1 MLGEHSGTNLGCIL
15 WGMQMSR
22 NHECKTIKGMFNY
35 IFYWCGILIGCQLT
49 ATLDNTSNNVT
60 TCKTMEDLHY
70 QERLQPWNGSENQLL
85 SRSHIFTNPA
95 GQYIEVF
102 NKLQIECGVT
112 EPLKILLHSNVQWG
126 TTTFFMLN
134 KQVTQT
140 SQTMSLYLLHSFFLT
155 DPLPAHWP
163 LCLLYWPDV
172 WPYLYNCHNG
182 HMIKHIPWATFTI
195 TKRDWERVKK
205 VCSILAL
212 NTHLLY
218 IHKWLASINKTLTV
232 SNNTFLQR
240 SDPLSGRLF

>member
-1 MLGEHSGTNLGCIL
+1 MGCWGSTVGPTWDGIL

-126 TTTFFMLN
+126 TTTFLMLN

-140 SQTMSLYLLHSFFLT
+140 SQTMSLYLLHSFFLADFPCQPIGLFVSSADLMYGPIST
-155 DPLPAHWP
+155 IASMATYQAHTM
-163 LCLLYWPDV
+163 
-172 WPYLYNCHNG
+172 G
-182 HMIKHIPWATFTI
+182 H
-195 TKRDWERVKK
+195 
-205 VCSILAL
+205 
-212 NTHLLY
+212 
-218 IHKWLASINKTLTV
+218 IHHH
-232 SNNTFLQR
+232 
-240 SDPLSGRLF
+240 